1 VSHQL
6 CYGPGPKAS
15 MSKDG
20 EDGDASF
27 GPIRTLHPKDP
38 HGPSER
44 AGAGLELSSC
54 VQAGHGTGTRRRGPR
69 WLDVVPPA
77 SP

>member
-1 VSHQL
+1 MSHQL

-27 GPIRTLHPKDP
+27 GPIRTRNLTKIIKQFNM
-38 HGPSER
+38 
-44 AGAGLELSSC
+44 LKIL
-54 VQAGHGTGTRRRGPR
+54 QKIF
-69 WLDVVPPA
+69 
-77 SP
+77 